1 MLVFSLSF
9 LFWFV
14 VFLFWGSC
22 AVAAVVFFVR
32 RRGAYTY
39 NTDKQAKGDRDF
51 EKN

>member
-1 MLVFSLSF
+1 MR
-9 LFWFV
+9 
-14 VFLFWGSC
+14 GGGGC
-22 AVAAVVFFVR
+22 FFVR

>member
-14 VFLFWGSC
+14 VFCFGGHARWRRL
-22 AVAAVVFFVR
+22 FFVR
-32 RRGAYTY
+32 RCGAYTY